1 MSSLY
6 FPDIDGRLGCM
17 VESYSQMD
25 AAKELRAVLSSL
37 SNMLVNS
44 LFSGI
49 SDLREKE
56 RIPRA

>member
-25 AAKELRAVLSSL
+25 AAKKLRAVLSSL